1 MTSGR
6 TSGTEYFCS
15 FCSEGEQQ
23 AGRLIAGPGS
33 VYICENCVKRC
44 AAIIGEDTQA
54 AETLSNPSVD
64 ETAPFLSLI
73 HI

>member
-44 AAIIGEDTQA
+44 AAASLKTFK
-54 AETLSNPSVD
+54 
-64 ETAPFLSLI
+64 FLKDLVI
-73 HI
+73 

>member
-23 AGRLIAGPGS
+23 AGKQDG
-33 VYICENCVKRC
+33 
-44 AAIIGEDTQA
+44 GED
-54 AETLSNPSVD
+54 EPCLHGNMSVWGKVVSCHVWLLLCQP
-64 ETAPFLSLI
+64 E
-73 HI
+73 

>member
-33 VYICENCVKRC
+33 GYICENCIKNVTKCPLCRKD
-44 AAIIGEDTQA
+44 IIGKT
-54 AETLSNPSVD
+54 TFIPL
-64 ETAPFLSLI
+64 
-73 HI
+73 